1 MTSLSRRVSV
11 AVVSITSAVVL
22 VASAVLWL
30 VTQSVLLNGT
40 DRELVRRAERMRN
53 IEPLAVPE
61 GWRRP
66 PPPQTEQRERRRG
79 PSGDWRGFMQV
90 FATADGRELH
100 RSGSFP
106 PEIDLVASD
115 QRDQIHPTPWSR
127 TLTDGSHVRI
137 FAVRLTRVEKPPSVS
152 PEGGTPRPA
161 DSGAAPLQPAVPQPT
176 APQPEP
182 VVATSAT
189 PTTPAPGV
197 TIFFAHDLQQTDDEL
212 QRMAVVLAVL
222 WAAATVLAL
231 GAAWL
236 LRPAILRP
244 TRQLAEAIATLGPDD
259 LAARVPAAAAP
270 TEMQTVVERLNGLLD
285 RLEQAF
291 RREQATIANIAH
303 ELRTPVATL
312 RTALEFRLLAA
323 TAETDRTGITELLT
337 TVERMQIQVTNLL
350 LLARLEAGKEPLPH
364 SEVDLGDLAGE
375 AVERWESRSNGRT
388 LACSVAGDAPVLT
401 SPDHLGLVL
410 DNLIGNAIAHGSDG
424 AIEIAVR
431 IVAGRAI
438 LTVANPFTGTL
449 DAAQLGQA
457 YYRGDS
463 ARRADDH
470 SGLGL
475 ALCQRLC
482 RLLGA
487 TFTLATDGG
496 RFTATVTLPLV
507 AGTVEP

>member
-11 AVVSITSAVVL
+11 AVVGITSGVVL

-30 VTQSVLLNGT
+30 ATQSVLLNGT
-40 DRELVRRAERMRN
+40 DRELMRRAERLKG
-53 IEPLAVPE
+53 IESLATPE
-61 GWRRP
+61 GWKRSP
-66 PPPQTEQRERRRG
+66 PPPLPEQRERERRRG
-79 PSGDWRGFMQV
+79 GDWRGIVQV
-90 FATADGRELH
+90 FATADGKELH
-100 RSGSFP
+100 RSSSLP
-106 PEIDLVASD
+106 AEIDLVASD
-115 QRDQIHPTPWSR
+115 QRDQIHPGPWSR
-127 TLTDGSHVRI
+127 TLADGSHMRL
-137 FAVRLTRVEKPPSVS
+137 FAARMARAEKT
-152 PEGGTPRPA
+152 PEG
-161 DSGAAPLQPAVPQPT
+161 APPGPLL
-176 APQPEP
+176 
-182 VVATSAT
+182 
-189 PTTPAPGV
+189 PGV
-197 TIFFAHDLQQTDDEL
+197 TVFFAHDLQQTDEEL

-222 WAAATVLAL
+222 WAAATVLAFA
-231 GAAWL
+231 AAWL
-236 LRPAILRP
+236 LRPTILRP

-270 TEMQTVVERLNGLLD
+270 AEMQAVVQRLNGLLD

-337 TVERMQIQVTNLL
+337 TVERMQTQVTNLL
-350 LLARLEAGKEPLPH
+350 LLARLEAGKEPLPR

-431 IVAGRAI
+431 LVDGQAI
-438 LTVANPFTGTL
+438 LTVANPFTGAL

-487 TFTLATDGG
+487 TFTLTAEGG
-496 RFTATVTLPLV
+496 RFTAMVALPLV
-507 AGTVEP
+507 AGMSEP